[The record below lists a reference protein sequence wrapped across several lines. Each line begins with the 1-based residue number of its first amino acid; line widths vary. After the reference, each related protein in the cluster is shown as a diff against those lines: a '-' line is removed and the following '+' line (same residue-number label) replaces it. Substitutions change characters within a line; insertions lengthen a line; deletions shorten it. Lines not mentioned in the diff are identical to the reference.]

1 MSMELATPPNTPA
14 QPVILTPLVRLLR
27 FCARWIDWIVAI
39 VLVISS
45 APVGFVI
52 SGAPLVLPHPNFAD
66 DSWMVDIVYK
76 ATSGT
81 WLGRDVVF
89 TYGILY
95 QWIIAVPSRVVG
107 FSLGTARQ
115 LPENVLLALT
125 IIITFGI
132 SKLLLSSAP
141 AWKRALFLILAVG
154 FFGTYWTFIART
166 SAELSTF
173 AIFLVC
179 VDHVLKGKMRVGVA
193 SSLMAIASISA
204 FMLSADTGIYSVLA
218 FLIVLGTFT
227 ILAWNSRNQLL
238 LVLKIGIASTTCF
251 AALAVLVNTLLNR
264 RPFAFQFL
272 RDAFAIVST
281 YRWIETTPIAKQD
294 AWFAACV
301 AAVGFLT
308 MLLAWHWRDNTSTAL
323 TRRSSFL
330 LSAPVFAFA
339 MLQTGLVRA
348 DWYHISVAL
357 YPIIVF
363 VLMILLGSGPLRPT
377 PSILLPLLAIAG
389 SSVLAG
395 PSGLLNL
402 RVMVQNYQIARST
415 NCPSEEFSYLDRTC
429 FGLPQGEII
438 KRTTPYLQEHTQPK
452 DLLLIYP
459 YENEFGDAAR
469 RQVAGGVLQ
478 NYLVGGQYLIRRQL
492 QGLEKQR
499 PAYGLYFVDNKM
511 VWQIDGISNFS
522 RTPEVWLYMQSHYR
536 AQDEIISGVF
546 AIVRDDSR
554 AARIYQKASSLPR
567 LRGSSRVTHD
577 AETIDIGAVDWPEG
591 ADFLKLKMTVGYPV
605 TWKLRKASELSMFLQ
620 LADGSV
626 KQVNLV
632 IPPNVPTEVWLYP
645 WEETDLSTFLS
656 FSELDWH
663 TGKRPPVTRVQL
675 YIKRHDWYSQLPT
688 SVTVQEADAVRLE
701 MN

>member
-1 MSMELATPPNTPA
+1 MSIELEIPPNTPA
-14 QPVILTPLVRLLR
+14 SPAFLTSLMRLLR
-27 FCARWIDWIVAI
+27 FCARRIDWLVTI

-52 SGAPLVLPHPNFAD
+52 SGAPLVLQHPNFAD

-76 ATSGT
+76 ATTGT

-95 QWIIAVPSRVVG
+95 QWIIALPSRLVG

-125 IIITFGI
+125 IILTFGL
-132 SKLLLSSAP
+132 SKLLLSSEP

-154 FFGTYWTFIART
+154 FFGAYWTFIART
-166 SAELSTF
+166 SAELLTF
-173 AIFLVC
+173 AIFLAC
-179 VDHVLKGKMRVGVA
+179 VHRVLKGEMRVGVA
-193 SSLMAIASISA
+193 SSLIAIALIST
-204 FMLSADTGIYSVLA
+204 FMLSADTGMYSVLA
-218 FLIVLGTFT
+218 LLIVLGTFT
-227 ILAWNSRNQLL
+227 LLTLRSGNQLL
-238 LVLKIGIASTTCF
+238 LVLKVGIASATCF
-251 AALAVLVNTLLNR
+251 AVLTVAVNMLLNG

-281 YRWIETTPIAKQD
+281 YRWIEATPIARQD
-294 AWFAACV
+294 ARFAAYV
-301 AAVGFLT
+301 AAVGFLV
-308 MLLAWHWRDNTSTAL
+308 MLLAWHWRDNTSAAL
-323 TRRSSFL
+323 ARRSPFL
-330 LSAPVFAFA
+330 LSAPVFAFVL
-339 MLQTGLVRA
+339 LQTGLVRA

-363 VLMILLGSGPLRPT
+363 VLIIILGSGPVRPG

-389 SSVLAG
+389 ASVLAR
-395 PSGLLNL
+395 PSGLLSPRL
-402 RVMVQNYQIARST
+402 MAQNYQASRTT
-415 NCPSEEFSYLDRTC
+415 NCPSEGFVYLDRTC

-438 KRTTPYLQEHTQPK
+438 NKTTPYLQEHTQPN
-452 DLLLIYP
+452 DSLLIYP
-459 YENEFGDAAR
+459 YENESGDAAR
-469 RQVAGGVLQ
+469 RRVAGGVLQ
-478 NYLVGGQYLIRRQL
+478 NYLVGGQYLIHKQL

-499 PAYGLYFVDNKM
+499 PAYGLYFVDNKL

-536 AQDEIISGVF
+536 TQNEIVSGVL

-554 AARIYQKASSLPR
+554 AAHICQKASALPR
-567 LRGSSRVTHD
+567 LRGSSRVRHD

-605 TWKLRKASELSMFLQ
+605 TWKLRKASQLSMFLQ
-620 LADGSV
+620 LADGSA

-645 WEETDLSTFLS
+645 WEETDLSAFLS
-656 FSELDWH
+656 SELDWH

-688 SVTVQEADAVRLE
+688 SVTVHEADAVRLG